1 MLAFLDYLETER
13 KNCAATR
20 NCRLVAIHRFF
31 AYVAD
36 RDPTHAELCRRVLD
50 IPIKRTSSRSMT
62 YLDQPEIAAL
72 LRAPSRSQRLGLRD
86 RALLTLMYNTG
97 ARASEVVALDIVDLR
112 LEPPAQVRIVG
123 KGRKERVCPLWAE
136 AAGALRA
143 YLGQRPDGSL
153 RDAPV
158 FLNAHGGR
166 ITRYGVGTI
175 LQRNVTIAAESV
187 TSLSSKCVSPHTL
200 RHTAAMHL
208 LQAGVELN
216 VIRSWLGHVSIT
228 TTSQYIEIDMEMK
241 RRAIERCPSLGPHG
255 GSLKPAGTPTRTS
268 SNGSTISEPKTYVEL
283 SRDPARFPTCSR
295 PQAWVAS
302 SPAPHNLRLNITREM
317 WSSTFPALGA
327 TYALWANAG
336 SSVWPSRRRAFAT
349 FCGATAF
356 GQHRR
361 ASGPSWSEFLRAPA
375 ASTVACDFFHVGT
388 VMLRRL
394 YVLFFI
400 DLERR
405 TVFLA
410 GVAAHP
416 VGTWVTQQARNL
428 AATLED
434 QGRAIR
440 FLVHDRDAKLV
451 GPFDEVMRSIGAR
464 VASRPSGRLR
474 RTRSRNALCG
484 RPGPSAS
491 TGC

>member
-1 MLAFLDYLETER
+1 MTAPPMLATLLRGFFEEYLAAQRDVSPNTIFAYRDAIKLFLRFAAQRRGRQVIRLQLGDLGAAAVLAFLDYLETER

-72 LRAPSRSQRLGLRD
+72 LRAPSRSQRLGPRD

-112 LEPPAQVRIVG
+112 LEPPAQVRVVG

-136 AAGALRA
+136 TAGALRA

-200 RHTAAMHL
+200 RHTAVMHL

-228 TTSQYIEIDMEMK
+228 TTSEYIEIDMEMK
-241 RRAIERCPSLGPHG
+241 RRAIERCPALV
-255 GSLKPAGTPTRTS
+255 PTEEGETRWHA
-268 SNGSTISEPKTYVEL
+268 NQDII
-283 SRDPARFPTCSR
+283 
-295 PQAWVAS
+295 QW
-302 SPAPHNLRLNITREM
+302 LN
-317 WSSTFPALGA
+317 
-327 TYALWANAG
+327 
-336 SSVWPSRRRAFAT
+336 
-349 FCGATAF
+349 
-356 GQHRR
+356 
-361 ASGPSWSEFLRAPA
+361 
-375 ASTVACDFFHVGT
+375 
-388 VMLRRL
+388 
-394 YVLFFI
+394 
-400 DLERR
+400 DL
-405 TVFLA
+405 
-410 GVAAHP
+410 
-416 VGTWVTQQARNL
+416 
-428 AATLED
+428 
-434 QGRAIR
+434 
-440 FLVHDRDAKLV
+440 
-451 GPFDEVMRSIGAR
+451 
-464 VASRPSGRLR
+464 
-474 RTRSRNALCG
+474 
-484 RPGPSAS
+484 
-491 TGC
+491 